1 MTIFKNKVALITG
14 ASGEIG
20 KEIAISLNKKGASI
34 VLAGRRREAL
44 EDIATKLK
52 GDVKI
57 INESIDQ
64 FLNFKEALI
73 STGAKIDILINNAGI
88 TKDNLLV
95 RMSETDIDDVI
106 NVNL

>member
-20 KEIAISLNKKGASI
+20 REIAISLNKKGASI

-44 EDIATKLK
+44 EDIASELK

-57 INESIDQ
+57 IDESIDEY
-64 FLNFKEALI
+64 LNFDARNKLLSFYYTFFE
-73 STGAKIDILINNAGI
+73 ILTANRSYRYRQCLA
-88 TKDNLLV
+88 
-95 RMSETDIDDVI
+95 
-106 NVNL
+106 

>member
-20 KEIAISLNKKGASI
+20 KEFDISLNKKGASI

-64 FLNFKEALI
+64 FLNFKEAIELN
-73 STGAKIDILINNAGI
+73 K
-88 TKDNLLV
+88 V
-95 RMSETDIDDVI
+95 RVEMNI
-106 NVNL
+106 